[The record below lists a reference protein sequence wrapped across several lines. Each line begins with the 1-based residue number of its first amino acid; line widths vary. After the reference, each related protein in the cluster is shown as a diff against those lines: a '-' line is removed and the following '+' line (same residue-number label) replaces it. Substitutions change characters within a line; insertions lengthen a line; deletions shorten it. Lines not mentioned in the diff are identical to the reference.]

1 MSIHLSAVE
10 YLVTL
15 AVVTVGAAV
24 QGTLGFGAN
33 LLAVPVL
40 ALFEPAAVPAA
51 TTMMALPL
59 ANGMAVAER
68 GHVDW
73 PGVGWLMVGRIPGT
87 VVGAA
92 IVAVVA
98 ASTLSVLAGAA
109 VLVAVALSLVTTTVV
124 VNRATTMSAGLAS
137 GIMGTATSIG
147 GPPLALLY
155 QHHEGPILRSTLAV
169 TIGIGTVI
177 SLGGQAV
184 AGAVHGWQLLLALSL
199 LPGVATGLALGRV
212 VSRRVDERWLR
223 PAVLAFAT
231 GAALLAVGR
240 GLT

>member
-1 MSIHLSAVE
+1 VNVHLGLFE
-10 YLVTL
+10 YLAVL
-15 AVVTVGAAV
+15 AAVTVGSAV

-33 LLAVPVL
+33 LLGVPVL
-40 ALFEPAAVPAA
+40 ALFEPAAIPAA
-51 TTMMALPL
+51 TTMMAVPL
-59 ANGMAVAER
+59 ASTMALAER

-73 PGVGWLMVGRIPGT
+73 PGVGWLMVGRLPGT

-109 VLVAVALSLVTTTVV
+109 VLVAVTLSVVTTTVV
-124 VNRATTMSAGLAS
+124 VNRRTTAAAGLAS

-155 QHHEGPILRSTLAV
+155 QHHEGPVLRSTLAV
-169 TIGIGTVI
+169 TIGVGTVI
-177 SLGGQAV
+177 SLGGQAI

-199 LPGVATGLALGRV
+199 LPGVAVGLLLGRI

-223 PAVLAFAT
+223 PAVLGFAT
-231 GAALLAVGR
+231 AAALLAIGR
-240 GLT
+240 GLP

>member
-1 MSIHLSAVE
+1 VNIHLSAVE
-10 YLVTL
+10 YLLTL
-15 AVVTVGAAV
+15 AAVTVGAAV
-24 QGTLGFGAN
+24 QGTLGFGSN
-33 LLAVPVL
+33 LLAVPVV

-51 TTMMALPL
+51 TTMLALPL
-59 ANGMAVAER
+59 ATGMAVAER

-73 PGVGWLMVGRIPGT
+73 HGVGWLMVGRIPGT

-98 ASTLSVLAGAA
+98 STTLSVLAGAA

-124 VNRATTMSAGLAS
+124 VNRRTTVSAGLAS
-137 GIMGTATSIG
+137 GTMGTATSIG

-155 QHHEGPILRSTLAV
+155 QHHEGSVLRSTLAV

-177 SLGGQAV
+177 SLGGQAL
-184 AGAVHGWQLLLALSL
+184 AGAVHGWQLVLALSL
-199 LPGVATGLALGRV
+199 LPGVAAGLALGRM
-212 VSRRVDERWLR
+212 VSRRLDERWLR

-231 GAALLAVGR
+231 GAALLAIGR

>member
-59 ANGMAVAER
+59 ANSMAVAER

-87 VVGAA
+87 MVGAA

-109 VLVAVALSLVTTTVV
+109 VLVAVALSLVTTTLV

-155 QHHEGPILRSTLAV
+155 QHHEGPVLRSTLAV

>member
-87 VVGAA
+87 MVGAA

-169 TIGIGTVI
+169 TIGVGTVI

>member
-24 QGTLGFGAN
+24 QGMLGFGSN

-51 TTMMALPL
+51 TTMLALPL
-59 ANGMAVAER
+59 ATGMAVAER

-73 PGVGWLMVGRIPGT
+73 HGVGWLMVGRIPGT

-124 VNRATTMSAGLAS
+124 VNRVTTVSAGLAS

-155 QHHEGPILRSTLAV
+155 QHHEGPVLRSTLAV

-223 PAVLAFAT
+223 PTILAFAI

>member
-1 MSIHLSAVE
+1 
-10 YLVTL
+10 
-15 AVVTVGAAV
+15 
-24 QGTLGFGAN
+24 
-33 LLAVPVL
+33 
-40 ALFEPAAVPAA
+40 
-51 TTMMALPL
+51 
-59 ANGMAVAER
+59 
-68 GHVDW
+68 
-73 PGVGWLMVGRIPGT
+73 
-87 VVGAA
+87 VGAA

-199 LPGVATGLALGRV
+199 LPAVATGLALGRV

>member
-1 MSIHLSAVE
+1 VSIHLSAVE
-10 YLVTL
+10 YVVTL

-59 ANGMAVAER
+59 ATGMAVAER

-73 PGVGWLMVGRIPGT
+73 DGVGWLMVGRIPGT
-87 VVGAA
+87 VVGAT

-109 VLVAVALSLVTTTVV
+109 VLAAVALSLVTTTVV
-124 VNRATTMSAGLAS
+124 VNRATTVSAGLAS

-155 QHHEGPILRSTLAV
+155 QHHEGPVLRSTLAV

>member
-1 MSIHLSAVE
+1 VSIHLSAVE

-24 QGTLGFGAN
+24 QGTLGFGSN
-33 LLAVPVL
+33 LLAVPVV

-51 TTMMALPL
+51 TTMLALPL
-59 ANGMAVAER
+59 ATGMAVAER

-73 PGVGWLMVGRIPGT
+73 HGVGWLMVGRIPGT

-124 VNRATTMSAGLAS
+124 VSRATTVWAGLAS

-155 QHHEGPILRSTLAV
+155 QHHEGPVLRSTLAV

-177 SLGGQAV
+177 SLGGQAL
-184 AGAVHGWQLLLALSL
+184 AGAVHGWQLVLALSL
-199 LPGVATGLALGRV
+199 LPGVAAGLALGRM
-212 VSRRVDERWLR
+212 VSRRLDERWLR

-231 GAALLAVGR
+231 GAALLAIGR

>member
-1 MSIHLSAVE
+1 MNIHLSAVE
-10 YLVTL
+10 YLALL
-15 AVVTVGAAV
+15 AAVTVGSAV
-24 QGTLGFGAN
+24 QGTLGFGSN

-51 TTMMALPL
+51 TTMMAVPL
-59 ANGMAVAER
+59 ASSMALAER

-73 PGVGWLMVGRIPGT
+73 HGVGWLMVGRIPGT

-109 VLVAVALSLVTTTVV
+109 VLVAVALSVVTTTVV
-124 VNRATTMSAGLAS
+124 VNRRTTVAAGVAS
-137 GIMGTATSIG
+137 GTMGTATSIG

-155 QHHEGPILRSTLAV
+155 QHHEGPVLRSTLAV

-177 SLGGQAV
+177 SLGGQAL

-199 LPGVATGLALGRV
+199 LPGVGTGLLLGRV
-212 VSRRVDERWLR
+212 VSRRLDERWLR

-231 GAALLAVGR
+231 AAALLAISR
-240 GLT
+240 ALT

>member
-1 MSIHLSAVE
+1 VNIHLSAAE
-10 YLVTL
+10 YLLTL
-15 AVVTVGAAV
+15 AAVTVGATV

-33 LLAVPVL
+33 LMAVPVV

-51 TTMMALPL
+51 TTMLALPL
-59 ANGMAVAER
+59 ATGMAIGER
-68 GHVDW
+68 AHVDW
-73 PGVGWLMVGRIPGT
+73 HGVGWLMVGRIPGT

-109 VLVAVALSLVTTTVV
+109 VLVAVALSVVTTTVP
-124 VNRATTMSAGLAS
+124 VNRPTTVAAGLAS
-137 GIMGTATSIG
+137 GVMGTATSIG

-155 QHHEGPILRSTLAV
+155 QHHEGPVLRSTLAV

-177 SLGGQAV
+177 SLGGQAL
-184 AGAVHGWQLLLALSL
+184 AGAVAGWQVLLALSL
-199 LPGVATGLALGRV
+199 LPGIAAGLILGRV
-212 VSRRVDERWLR
+212 ASRRLDERWLR

-231 GAALLAVGR
+231 AAAVLAIWR
-240 GLT
+240 GLS

>member
-87 VVGAA
+87 MVGAA

-109 VLVAVALSLVTTTVV
+109 VLVAVALSLVTTNVV

>member
-1 MSIHLSAVE
+1 VSIHLSAVE

-87 VVGAA
+87 MVGAA

>member
-87 VVGAA
+87 MVGAA

>member
-1 MSIHLSAVE
+1 VSIHLSAVE

-24 QGTLGFGAN
+24 QGTLGFGSN

-51 TTMMALPL
+51 TTMLALPL

-73 PGVGWLMVGRIPGT
+73 HGVGWLMVGRIPGT

-124 VNRATTMSAGLAS
+124 VNRSTRVAAGLAS
-137 GIMGTATSIG
+137 GTMGTATSIG

-155 QHHEGPILRSTLAV
+155 QHHEGPVLRSTLAV
-169 TIGIGTVI
+169 TIGVGTVV

-199 LPGVATGLALGRV
+199 LPGVAAGLALGRV

-231 GAALLAVGR
+231 GAAFLAVGR

>member
-1 MSIHLSAVE
+1 MNVHLGLFE
-10 YLVTL
+10 YLAVL
-15 AVVTVGAAV
+15 AAVTVGSAV

-33 LLAVPVL
+33 LLGVPVL
-40 ALFEPAAVPAA
+40 ALFEPAAIPAA
-51 TTMMALPL
+51 TTMMAVPL
-59 ANGMAVAER
+59 ASTMALAER

-87 VVGAA
+87 MVGAA

-98 ASTLSVLAGAA
+98 ACTLSVLAGAA
-109 VLVAVALSLVTTTVV
+109 VLVAVALSLVTTTLV

>member
-59 ANGMAVAER
+59 ANSMAVAER

-87 VVGAA
+87 MVGAA

>member
-1 MSIHLSAVE
+1 VSIHLSAVE

-87 VVGAA
+87 MVGAA

-109 VLVAVALSLVTTTVV
+109 VLVAVALSLVTTTLV

>member
-24 QGTLGFGAN
+24 QGTLGFGSN

-51 TTMMALPL
+51 TTMLALPL
-59 ANGMAVAER
+59 ATGMAVAER

-73 PGVGWLMVGRIPGT
+73 HGVGWLMVGRIPGT

-124 VNRATTMSAGLAS
+124 VNRLTTVSAGLAS

-155 QHHEGPILRSTLAV
+155 QHHEGPVLRSTLAV

-212 VSRRVDERWLR
+212 VSRRVDERWIR
-223 PAVLAFAT
+223 PTVLAFAT

>member
-1 MSIHLSAVE
+1 MNVHLGLFE
-10 YLVTL
+10 YLAVL
-15 AVVTVGAAV
+15 AAVTVGSAV

-33 LLAVPVL
+33 LLGVPVL
-40 ALFEPAAVPAA
+40 ALFEPAAIPAA
-51 TTMMALPL
+51 TTMMAVPL
-59 ANGMAVAER
+59 ASTMALAER

-73 PGVGWLMVGRIPGT
+73 PGVGWLMVGRLPGT
-87 VVGAA
+87 VVGAV

-109 VLVAVALSLVTTTVV
+109 VLVAVTLSVVTTTVV
-124 VNRATTMSAGLAS
+124 VNRRTTAAAGLAS

-155 QHHEGPILRSTLAV
+155 QHHEGPVLRSTLAV
-169 TIGIGTVI
+169 TIGMGTVI
-177 SLGGQAV
+177 SLGGQAL

-199 LPGVATGLALGRV
+199 LPAVATGLALGRV

>member
-1 MSIHLSAVE
+1 MSIHLSTVE

-87 VVGAA
+87 MVGAA

-155 QHHEGPILRSTLAV
+155 QHHEGPVLRSTLAV
-169 TIGIGTVI
+169 TIGVGTVI

-184 AGAVHGWQLLLALSL
+184 AGAVHGWQLLLALSR

>member
-24 QGTLGFGAN
+24 QGTLGFGSN

-51 TTMMALPL
+51 TTMLAVPL
-59 ANGMAVAER
+59 ATGMAVAER

-73 PGVGWLMVGRIPGT
+73 HGVGWLMVGRIPGT

-92 IVAVVA
+92 IVAVMA

-124 VNRATTMSAGLAS
+124 VNRATTVSAGLTS

-155 QHHEGPILRSTLAV
+155 QHHEGPVLRSTLAV

-199 LPGVATGLALGRV
+199 LPGVAAGLALSRV

>member
-1 MSIHLSAVE
+1 VSIHLSAVE

-87 VVGAA
+87 MVGAA

-155 QHHEGPILRSTLAV
+155 QHH
-169 TIGIGTVI
+169 
-177 SLGGQAV
+177 
-184 AGAVHGWQLLLALSL
+184 
-199 LPGVATGLALGRV
+199 
-212 VSRRVDERWLR
+212 
-223 PAVLAFAT
+223 
-231 GAALLAVGR
+231 
-240 GLT
+240 

>member
-1 MSIHLSAVE
+1 VSIHLSAVE

-68 GHVDW
+68 RHVDW

-87 VVGAA
+87 MVGAA